1 MKTALS
7 TRTTDVTTLTISLF
21 QLDYDQGDMTSRF
34 ERVRA
39 ATAEAAARGSSL
51 LLLPELWCS
60 GYDLKNA
67 DALAAPLGEGH
78 FAQVAQLARERKLH
92 LCGSMLCREED
103 GTVRNRA
110 ALHGPDGSLL
120 GWYDK
125 LHLFPKLSEDRYL
138 HAGDRLP
145 VFDLPWGRTA
155 MAVCYDLRFPELFRS
170 YALESDPRLVL
181 VPSAWPEP
189 RLKFFTLM
197 TRARACENQCYVVSC
212 NRAGEGE
219 PAFGKS
225 LAADPWGEV
234 VGEAGRG
241 EELLT
246 LELDLDRIDQARA
259 SLDLRGDLRRDIF
272 YPPREQDR

>member
-1 MKTALS
+1 MGGS
-7 TRTTDVTTLTISLF
+7 YVTTLTISLL
-21 QLDYDQGDMTSRF
+21 QLDYGQGDMDSRF

-39 ATAEAAARGSSL
+39 AAAEAVARGSSL

-78 FAQVAQLARERKLH
+78 FAQVAQLARERGIH

-110 ALHGPDGSLL
+110 ALHGPDGGLI

-138 HAGDRLP
+138 HAGDQLP

-189 RLKFFTLM
+189 RLKYFTLM
-197 TRARACENQCYVVSC
+197 TRARACENQCFVAAC

-219 PAFGKS
+219 PAYGKS

-246 LELDLDRIDQARA
+246 VELALDRIDGARA

-272 YPPREQDR
+272 YPPRESSR